1 MTNLHDF
8 AKNGRKIIGIAANY
22 HELLKILKKP
32 VPKKPGIFIKASTSY
47 LVEGEEI
54 WIPKE
59 FSVNQ
64 EVELGVIIGKEG
76 KFIDE
81 CQAMDYIGGYCASL
95 DMTATC
101 QMIPKEFSVNQEV
114 ELGVIIGKEGKFI
127 DECQAMDYI
136 GGYCASLDMTATCQ
150 MQEARS
156 TGGSWTLGKSFD
168 TACPVSK
175 FIPKSKVR
183 DPHNIELWCSV
194 NSKERQRG
202 NTDDLV
208 FKVPFLISY
217 ISQYMTLQPND
228 LIITGS
234 PPNMGPVHPGDVIEG
249 GIKDV
254 VDFRF
259 CVAKNLS

>member
-54 WIPKE
+54 W
-59 FSVNQ
+59 
-64 EVELGVIIGKEG
+64 
-76 KFIDE
+76 
-81 CQAMDYIGGYCASL
+81 
-95 DMTATC
+95 
-101 QMIPKEFSVNQEV
+101 IPKEFSVNQEV